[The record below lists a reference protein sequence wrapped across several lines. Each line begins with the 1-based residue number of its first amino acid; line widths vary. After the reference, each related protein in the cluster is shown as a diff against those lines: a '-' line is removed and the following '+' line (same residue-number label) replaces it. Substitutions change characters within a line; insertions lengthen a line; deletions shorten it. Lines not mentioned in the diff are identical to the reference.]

1 MANLVSPGVQVK
13 EIDLTNVVPS
23 VSSTIGAMAGA
34 FQWGPAN
41 EITTVTS
48 ETQLVEK
55 FGQPRCET
63 RSKVSYQQPNF

>member
-34 FQWGPAN
+34 FAWGPAN
-41 EITTVTS
+41 EVSTVHRKHNW
-48 ETQLVEK
+48 L
-55 FGQPRCET
+55 
-63 RSKVSYQQPNF
+63 RSLESQMRTHLKVFYLQPNF